1 MVQNLGGATWRSI
14 QADAASWRPTEKVD
28 GASLT
33 VWRTRDGV
41 LHVAGRN
48 WELDPATS
56 NIYWQAV
63 ALSKIGERLEVGQW
77 LQGEV
82 AGPGVQG
89 NPLKLDT
96 VRVVAFGFGT
106 FEVERPSID
115 TTSRTPLDAWPSW
128 VAELRAPIHGFALPA
143 AIGEAIEQVE
153 TLKSL
158 LAPGRDAEGIVWTHA
173 DGSSLSG
180 LGDRPVWKSI
190 SARYLTKHGG

>member
-82 AGPGVQG
+82 AGPKGHWVFTGDTGPNPPLWARLRQLPVAQLIIETAFRNDEWQLAHVSRHLHPAALGAELAELAQGVDVFITHVKPG
-89 NPLKLDT
+89 
-96 VRVVAFGFGT
+96 
-106 FEVERPSID
+106 E
-115 TTSRTPLDAWPSW
+115 LDA
-128 VAELRAPIHGFALPA
+128 VMTEIGALDLRHRVHALVT
-143 AIGEAIEQVE
+143 GQVM
-153 TLKSL
+153 
-158 LAPGRDAEGIVWTHA
+158 P
-173 DGSSLSG
+173 
-180 LGDRPVWKSI
+180 LG
-190 SARYLTKHGG
+190 